1 MSGRDTGSSTPGNAG
16 GAAGGADCSQLRFD
30 TFISS
35 PLPSAINKLMP
46 GVALPIDVFRQNS
59 IETVAVY
66 LNGTAV
72 GGIVDH
78 SSRLLKC
85 ITNGFSYEAIVLSK
99 NGAQIAIRI
108 EPA

>member
-1 MSGRDTGSSTPGNAG
+1 MSGRDSGSSTSGNAG
-16 GAAGGADCSQLRFD
+16 GAGGADCSQIRFD

-35 PLPSAINKLMP
+35 PLPSAIKQLQP
-46 GVALPIDVFRQNS
+46 GITLQIDVFRQNN

-78 SSRLLKC
+78 SSRLLRC
-85 ITNGFSYEAIVLSK
+85 IKNGFSYEAFVLSK

-108 EPA
+108 EPS